1 MTTEQ
6 EPAPREPSEPSETSG
21 PAQPGADEP
30 PEATLS
36 WRDRRHP
43 TFTALTGF
51 FTGLAAVILVPG
63 VFAAVLGWF
72 FDYGTADALFP
83 LVLVTLLVPLV
94 LVAVPR
100 TRRFGLYMLL
110 GIVVTAVV
118 VAGVGGAVIW
128 YMVARD
134 G

>member
-1 MTTEQ
+1 MTIEQ
-6 EPAPREPSEPSETSG
+6 EPVERDPAEPGEGETAAGST
-21 PAQPGADEP
+21 P
-30 PEATLS
+30 TS

-51 FTGLAAVILVPG
+51 FTGLVVVILVPG
-63 VFAAVLGWF
+63 LFAAVLSWF

-94 LVAVPR
+94 LAAVPR

-110 GIVVTAVV
+110 GVLVTAIV
-118 VAGVGGAVIW
+118 VAGVGGLVIW